1 MKQRLLIA
9 LLCAAMCSCT
19 KENPVPTTNAT
30 VPLPWR
36 VSGST
41 PQTSTYAAGKELDCN
56 NPPAPA
62 PKPYCNEHPKPF
74 PSGGECN
81 NGGGNSGGGGTD
93 SCCRL
98 TPPPPPVTPER

>member
-19 KENPVPTTNAT
+19 KENPVPTSAT

-36 VSGST
+36 VSGVT
-41 PQTSTYAAGKELDCN
+41 PQTSTYTAGKELDCN
-56 NPPAPA
+56 NTPPPA
-62 PKPYCNEHPKPF
+62 PKPTCSEHPKPF
-74 PSGGECN
+74 PIGGGCN
-81 NGGGNSGGGGTD
+81 NGGNGGGGGTD

-98 TPPPPPVTPER
+98 TPAPPP